1 MAFTTHTVDE
11 IRILY
16 TESPPKVKARL
27 KPGDKIYTDS
37 DWLES
42 LVLILKKCDIAYGL
56 QTHDL
61 AGKHVCE
68 ITIG

>member
-1 MAFTTHTVDE
+1 MEASTHTVDE

-16 TESPPKVKARL
+16 IESPVQVKARL
-27 KPGDKIYTDS
+27 KAGDKIFTDN

-56 QTHDL
+56 ETHDI
-61 AGKHVCE
+61 AGKSVHAV
-68 ITIG
+68 TIS